1 MFSEKKAEVDDIHMY
16 LLLKGVQA
24 VSIHGGK
31 GEYRVLTRPHNCTA
45 LCVTSQISEEIDSI
59 CLACKLT
66 SHFSEV

>member
-31 GEYRVLTRPHNCTA
+31 GECHVQTKPYT
-45 LCVTSQISEEIDSI
+45 ISLIAWFNKCCI
-59 CLACKLT
+59 
-66 SHFSEV
+66 